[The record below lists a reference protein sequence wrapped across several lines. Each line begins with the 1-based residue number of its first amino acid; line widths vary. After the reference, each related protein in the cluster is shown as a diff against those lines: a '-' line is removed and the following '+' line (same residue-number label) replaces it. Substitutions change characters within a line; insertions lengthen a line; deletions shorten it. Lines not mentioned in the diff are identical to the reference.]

1 MKVLITAVG
10 QRTEHWTDLFAVLG
24 RIPELELSVAVA
36 DVSPGTVETLGGF
49 DPLHVW
55 SYVLPHRLSEAR
67 TGHMASVLFRRRA
80 FRALDGY
87 RPDVIHIIGEASYLS
102 TRQVIR
108 WGTRRWPGVPITLYA
123 AQNIVMKLPAPF
135 NRLERRAH
143 HGVDHAFPITPA
155 ALNVLQAK
163 GYRGPATIVPLG
175 VDTTVFTPAPP
186 PPPVTPER
194 RFTVGF
200 VGRLEPHK
208 GVRELLTTVER
219 LDADLV
225 IVGQGSL
232 SPAVREFASRRPSR
246 VTLRDWASHTDLPG
260 LIARMD
266 VLALPSV
273 EVTQRNLVPWIG
285 IPLREQFGRVLVE
298 AMACG
303 VPVVGS
309 DVGEIPYVIG
319 DAGLIFP
326 GGDEAGLA
334 ECLRRL
340 RDQPAL
346 RAELAALG
354 RKRAMTEFGWDRAAD
369 RMWAVWQ
376 NLSWTAPAGRTS
388 GSHHPQ
394 ATERTNARTVTTT

>member
-24 RIPELELSVAVA
+24 RISGLELTVAVA
-36 DVSPGTVETLGGF
+36 DVSPGTVETLRRF
-49 DPLHVW
+49 DPLQVW
-55 SYVLPHRLSEAR
+55 SYVLPHRLGEAR
-67 TGHMASVLFRRRA
+67 TGHMASVLFQRHA

-108 WGTRRWPGVPITLYA
+108 WGSRRWPDVPITLYA
-123 AQNIVMKLPAPF
+123 AQNVVMRLPAPF
-135 NRLERRAH
+135 NRLERQAHRA
-143 HGVDHAFPITPA
+143 VDHTFPITPA
-155 ALNVLQAK
+155 ALKVLQAK
-163 GYRGPATIVPLG
+163 GYAGPATIVPLG
-175 VDTTVFTPAPP
+175 VDTTVFTPGPPAPP
-186 PPPVTPER
+186 DR

-208 GVRELLTTVER
+208 GVRDLLTTVER
-219 LDADLV
+219 IDADLV
-225 IVGQGSL
+225 VVGRGSL
-232 SPAVREFASRRPSR
+232 TPAVKEFAARRPSR
-246 VTLRDWASHTDLPG
+246 VTLRDWADHTDLPG
-260 LIARMD
+260 LIAQMD

-273 EVTQRNLVPWIG
+273 ETIQRNLVPWIG

-319 DAGLIFP
+319 DAGLTFP
-326 GGDEAGLA
+326 GGDPAGLA
-334 ECLRRL
+334 ECLVRL
-340 RDQPAL
+340 RDQPDL
-346 RAELAALG
+346 RADLAARG
-354 RKRAMTEFGWDRAAD
+354 RQRATTEFGWDRAAD

-376 NLSWTAPAGRTS
+376 SLSRTAGAGRTPRP
-388 GSHHPQ
+388 HLPQ
-394 ATERTNARTVTTT
+394 ATERTDARTVTTS